1 MSKEFLKFGIE
12 GKKALVT
19 GASKGIG
26 RAIAIALGEAGADV
40 VITARTEEELK
51 EVRDI
56 IKQKGRECVYI
67 VADLRSTEEARRMA
81 EEALR
86 VWGRIDI
93 LVNNAGVSYPQPALE
108 TTEDKWDETFQI
120 NLKSLFF
127 ITQTI
132 GRAMVANGGG
142 KIINISS
149 QAGLVGLEDHS
160 AYCASK
166 AGLILLT
173 KVLAIEWG
181 KYNINVNAVA
191 PTIIMTPMAERAWA
205 DVKKREAA
213 LSQIPLGRFGKPE
226 DVVGTVLF
234 LASSL
239 SDLITGAVIPVDGG
253 YTAR

>member
-1 MSKEFLKFGIE
+1 MSKEFFSFGIE

-67 VADLRSTEEARRMA
+67 VADLRSTEEAKGMA

-108 TTEDKWDETFQI
+108 TTEEKWDETFQI

-226 DVVGTVLF
+226 DVVGIVLF
-234 LASSL
+234 LASPL